1 VVNTTDRREPTLAER
16 VAASRDN
23 LSRAE
28 YAVARYMAENPQEV
42 AFASAEEL
50 GQLTGTSDATVIRTV
65 KALGYPGL
73 PNLKRS
79 LQASL
84 REHFTPAG
92 RLTRALDAVS
102 DDPEQIFDAVV
113 AEQISLLQAAQ
124 RTVRQGEFNKAV
136 SIISN
141 ARYVLTCAVGVHGQ
155 LAKYFTTRMLRQ
167 GRYAHV
173 IADSGFLVADAL
185 VPLAEGDAVILVCH
199 EPAQPEDEAVI
210 DHARSVGARIILIT
224 DTLGSALTD
233 QVDAVLSAEIGP
245 HGLSSITVTITI
257 LEALTLALAAAERE
271 RVSGAMRKL
280 VAVRER
286 LAEAVVT
293 EATKK
298 RGVVGRRGRGS
309 RSVAPERG

>member
-1 VVNTTDRREPTLAER
+1 
-16 VAASRDN
+16 
-23 LSRAE
+23 
-28 YAVARYMAENPQEV
+28 
-42 AFASAEEL
+42 
-50 GQLTGTSDATVIRTV
+50 
-65 KALGYPGL
+65 
-73 PNLKRS
+73 
-79 LQASL
+79 
-84 REHFTPAG
+84 
-92 RLTRALDAVS
+92 
-102 DDPEQIFDAVV
+102 
-113 AEQISLLQAAQ
+113 
-124 RTVRQGEFNKAV
+124 
-136 SIISN
+136 
-141 ARYVLTCAVGVHGQ
+141 
-155 LAKYFTTRMLRQ
+155 
-167 GRYAHV
+167 
-173 IADSGFLVADAL
+173 
-185 VPLAEGDAVILVCH
+185 
-199 EPAQPEDEAVI
+199 
-210 DHARSVGARIILIT
+210 VGARIILIT